1 MRNDLPLYEI
11 FIDLND
17 PETKVGF
24 NSLVKNPAHEREFQ
38 LFSEDRKQVY
48 TFNDEEQIVVG
59 EAIVA
64 GKKIYRN
71 SPTLGEHL
79 VVFTKE
85 AIKNITYQMSRD
97 GFWNNLNFHHDGND
111 IVDDVAMIMVY
122 QIDESKGMTAPEAF
136 KDSPDGSLLV
146 AYKLGKEA
154 YERAKKEA
162 RGFSIEGVFIQ
173 ESIDFQA
180 ILDALNKFEDLI
192 KNK

>member
-1 MRNDLPLYEI
+1 MRDLETYEI

-17 PETKVGF
+17 SETVVYS
-24 NSLVKNPAHEREFQ
+24 NALVKNPAHERSFQ

-48 TFNDEEQIVVG
+48 HFNDDEQIVIG

-71 SPTLGEHL
+71 SPMHGEHF
-79 VVFTKE
+79 VVFTKD

-97 GFWNNLNFHHDGND
+97 GFWNNLNFHHDEND
-111 IVDDVAMIMVY
+111 KVEDVAMIMVY
-122 QIDESKGMTAPEAF
+122 QIDEAKGMTAPEAF

-146 AYKLGKEA
+146 GYQLGKEA
-154 YERAKKEA
+154 YDRAKKEA
-162 RGFSIEGVFIQ
+162 RGFSIEGIFLQDKV
-173 ESIDFQA
+173 DYNA
-180 ILDALNKFEDLI
+180 ILEALNNFEALI